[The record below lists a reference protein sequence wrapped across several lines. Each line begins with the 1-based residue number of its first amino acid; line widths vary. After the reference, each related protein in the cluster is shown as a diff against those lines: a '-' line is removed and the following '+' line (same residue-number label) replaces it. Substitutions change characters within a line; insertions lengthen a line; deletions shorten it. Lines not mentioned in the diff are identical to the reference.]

1 VVGLTVIF
9 KRYYVLRQDVSMPD
23 TVSQKMNVV
32 DRVTTW
38 RLIPPIDATGTV
50 QMAIDSW
57 LLQQHILGQI
67 PPTLRFYTWSEP
79 TISLGYH
86 QRRYPEHWDGLRW
99 QDLPVAVIKRP
110 TGGRGV
116 LHDGDLTYALVGS
129 GFVGKRVEVYQQVC
143 QFLIDGWRG
152 LGVDLVYGTAGS
164 GYIHNPNCFGTA
176 TAADLVMAD
185 GAKFIGSAQL
195 HKDGAILQHGSMRL
209 AQDADLF
216 EQVFGERSP
225 MPQLPQHLT
234 QPAIMQ
240 TLTDAAADCFDAEFA
255 IAPLTQEERAQIGI

>member
-1 VVGLTVIF
+1 MT
-9 KRYYVLRQDVSMPD
+9 QP
-23 TVSQKMNVV
+23 
-32 DRVTTW
+32 W
-38 RLIPPIDATGTV
+38 RLIPPITASGSQ
-50 QMAIDSW
+50 QMAIDRW
-57 LLQQHILGQI
+57 LLDRHCQGEHL
-67 PPTLRFYTWSEP
+67 PTLRFYLWEP
-79 TISLGYH
+79 IAISLGYH
-86 QRRYPEHWDGLRW
+86 QKAYPSEWEQLRW
-99 QDLPVAVIKRP
+99 NHRPIELVKRP
-110 TGGRGV
+110 TGGRAV
-116 LHDGDLTYALVGS
+116 LHQGDLTYAIITS
-129 GFVGKRVEVYQQVC
+129 GLSTKRRESYAQIC
-143 QFLIDGWRG
+143 RFLIQGWRS
-152 LGVDLVYGTAGS
+152 LGVELQYGDAGR
-164 GYIHNPNCFGTA
+164 GYIQNPNCFGTA